1 MLARRPENAVTV
13 AAEIPDQAAARVLP
27 TRPTDLLALRD
38 VSKTYRA
45 IDRSDIVALS
55 PTNLAIRPGEFVT
68 FVGPSGCGKTTLLNI
83 ISGLIRPTTGEITFA
98 GQQVAGP
105 TGEMSLVFQRPV
117 LLPWRRILDNVML
130 PAEVMNLRP
139 RAAFEKKARELLT
152 LVGLVGFD
160 QAYPRELSGGMQ
172 QRAAIA
178 RALVADTRVLL
189 MDEPFAALDA
199 MTREELNIELMRI
212 WELTGRTIV
221 FVTHNI
227 AEAVLLS
234 DRIIVM
240 TARPGRVRAIID
252 VSIPRPRTLAT
263 MGEPEFGTIS
273 NRIRGMLHNHSEE
286 PVAR

>member
-1 MLARRPENAVTV
+1 MTV
-13 AAEIPDQAAARVLP
+13 ATELSDCKAARLLP
-27 TRPTDLLALRD
+27 TELLALRG

-45 IDRSDIVALS
+45 IDGSDIVALS
-55 PTNLAIRPGEFVT
+55 PTDLAIRVGEFVT
-68 FVGPSGCGKTTLLNI
+68 LVGPSGCGKTTLLNI
-83 ISGLIRPTTGEITFA
+83 VSGLIRPTDGEIIFA
-98 GQQVAGP
+98 GRKISGP

-130 PAEVMNLRP
+130 PAEVMGLRP
-139 RAAFEKKARELLT
+139 RSAFEKKARELLD
-152 LVGLVGFD
+152 LVGLAGFD

-199 MTREELNIELMRI
+199 MTREELNVELMRI
-212 WELTGRTIV
+212 WDLTGRTIV

-240 TARPGRVRAIID
+240 TARPGRVHEIVD
-252 VSIPRPRTLAT
+252 VPIPRPRTLAT
-263 MGEPEFGTIS
+263 MGLPEFGTIS
-273 NRIRGMLHNHSEE
+273 SRIRGMLHKRTEAPALGS
-286 PVAR
+286 ATR